1 MESTL
6 IHASSC
12 TTPEHR
18 RLLSSLPTT
27 THHSPPSSSTWR
39 GVVHGDCADATF
51 FTIPSRLPA
60 AILPLHCTWVLL
72 VGYRSFP
79 PGRPWMPA
87 APCFVSGVFQKLFP
101 SVPSVRCVC
110 CNGYI
115 RMLQVY
121 VSSVSV
127 VSDVCFTCFIYM
139 FHVFHLAVAKGSDV
153 AHVAMA
159 THVCFKYM
167 FQCFICSNHMLQMY
181 VPNVSTVSDACFMC
195 FI

>member
-60 AILPLHCTWVLL
+60 AILPVHGTWAPLT
-72 VGYRSFP
+72 GYRSSP

-115 RMLQVY
+115 RTLQVY
-121 VSSVSV
+121 VSSISV
-127 VSDVCFTCFIYM
+127 VSYT
-139 FHVFHLAVAKGSDV
+139 
-153 AHVAMA
+153 
-159 THVCFKYM
+159 
-167 FQCFICSNHMLQMY
+167 Y
-181 VPNVSTVSDACFMC
+181 VSRVSSICFMC
-195 FI
+195 FILLLQKDLMLHMLQWLHTYVSSICSNVSSVLVVCCKCMFQMFHLF